1 MASPPL
7 PFHVAHYQT
16 LCLQLIHAL
25 NLDTQLYCK
34 HLAASKCVL
43 WNAALIQLP
52 SDGFVVLSSRCQV
65 HIGSAACLECRQQM
79 RGHIHTAVR
88 YMKGVKMGALQG
100 LHRDTLIAIIT
111 AISIVTTGCHQQE
124 IEK

>member
-16 LCLQLIHAL
+16 LCWQLIHAL

-43 WNAALIQLP
+43 RNIALIQLP

-65 HIGSAACLECRQQM
+65 HIGFAACMECQQQN

-88 YMKGVKMGALQG
+88 YMKGVKMDALQG

-111 AISIVTTGCHQQE
+111 SISIVTTGCHQQE